1 MYLSQN
7 IAFWAKIRSIPQS
20 KKLRSEW
27 TDFDQIINKKFM
39 IKEKIDL
46 IGQNEPIK
54 IKID

>member
-7 IAFWAKIRSIPQS
+7 IAFWAKIRPIPQS
-20 KKLRSEW
+20 KKLRPEW
-27 TDFDQIINKKFM
+27 TDKDQIINKKFM
-39 IKEKIDL
+39 IMEKIDL